1 MARGRVSALLL
12 VGAAALRQP
21 QTVVVRDVHSKRYVT
36 LVGAMHY
43 NPVSIALAERCVEEQ
58 EGLGAVVVES
68 CESRWRRTQEI
79 TPPGSIGRV
88 LLPSE
93 MLAAAEAAEERG
105 VPISLGDTDVG
116 DLGPRLKEL
125 LAASLMDLL
134 SLGAGWRRIG
144 DDLQR
149 GAKLA
154 FDTSDLDGDAL
165 EFGDFLKPDLL
176 FGFVT
181 SLLAYPA
188 AALVKAPIPVGSL
201 LVGSVLG
208 THYLE
213 QAAREADALTAA
225 GADGSASYLL
235 LSAVLIVAD
244 VLFPIVFGRLLLVA
258 MLEERNIRLARS
270 ITEAADRSNGNVV
283 AILGALHVNGV
294 ARLLKDPAGYGE
306 GKAGTWWT
314 DEMAEAKPE

>member
-1 MARGRVSALLL
+1 MARACILAVLA
-12 VGAAALRQP
+12 VAAALRQP
-21 QTVVVRDVHSKRYVT
+21 QTVTLRDVHSKRDVT

-43 NPVSIALAERCVEEQ
+43 NPSSIALAERCVQEQ

-68 CESRWRRTQEI
+68 CESRWRRTQEVS
-79 TPPGSIGRV
+79 PPGSIGRV

-116 DLGPRLKEL
+116 ELGPRLKEL
-125 LAASLMDLL
+125 LIASFMDLL
-134 SLGAGWRRIG
+134 SPGEGWKRIG
-144 DDLQR
+144 DDLRR

-165 EFGDFLKPDLL
+165 EFSDFLKPDLL
-176 FGFVT
+176 LGFVT

-188 AALVKAPIPVGSL
+188 AALVKAPIPVGGL
-201 LVGSVLG
+201 LVGSAFG
-208 THYLE
+208 ANYLE
-213 QAAREADALTAA
+213 TAAREADALAAA
-225 GADGSASYLL
+225 GGDSTASYFL
-235 LSAVLIVAD
+235 LSGVLIVLD
-244 VLFPIVFGRLLLVA
+244 ILFPIVFGRLLLVA
-258 MLEERNIRLARS
+258 MLEERNVRLARS
-270 ITEAADRSNGNVV
+270 ITEAADRSKGNVV

-294 ARLLKDPAGYGE
+294 ARLLKDPAGYGD

-314 DEMAEAKPE
+314 DDMIEAKPE